1 MNTQRGQAIVL
12 IAIMLAVVVG
22 MAALAIDGSRA
33 YALRRDLQAA
43 VDAAALAA
51 GDNLQQTGSYIL
63 AEQAATASFGAN
75 ARLYSAPSCPGYA
88 APDLTHNPRIINCT
102 GYADGTL
109 LTQTVTALGP
119 AGTQFT
125 ITASRSL
132 ALAFARILTNGTI
145 PRLSATASGGVNNLL
160 YTPTIAALSQA
171 GCGGMAGNAITTTTG
186 GTLYVVGDMVSSGAI
201 SIAGSAQVTGDVYA
215 RCQSSVPGV
224 TTLCYPSGN
233 ATPCTFPDVAGLTK
247 SGYNFVDPNY
257 PQPAVTGG
265 PASPPAN
272 TAVLQPGTYATDPGP
287 QFVTNRC
294 YFLAGGVYQWQ
305 RGYTNNGAF
314 VSNELRPPDE
324 PVYNNNTVR
333 AGHQLW
339 NTDGN
344 CAGAFQLT
352 AIGGSPVI
360 TREGIWAIVLTSVRT
375 DSYNG
380 VSYTRESAPSY
391 CHTVTLTDVLQVIQV
406 QVSNVPGATSYNVYA
421 APPTS
426 GCTGPFGLAGSIS
439 VPAATPGP
447 PEQGQN
453 DNTAGCPAY
462 SGTGCSLGN
471 ETAIFNANQLG
482 LGFSPGGVFSYPPSG
497 ETAPLRSNLP
507 NENATRAAPPAGD
520 RANENACQTVARA
533 LATCP
538 DAITPGAVAF
548 VIPNGGC
555 VNDTSNGDIRI
566 FSGYQYNWMALY
578 EPGNGNPPAN
588 TCSNFLGAAI
598 DSAFIGL
605 VYAPAAAITV
615 NKASAFRTDD
625 SGGVIAYTLTFS
637 GQLPTIIGDPAEY
650 GPVPPG
656 ARLTG

>member
-1 MNTQRGQAIVL
+1 
-12 IAIMLAVVVG
+12 MLAVVVG
-22 MAALAIDGSRA
+22 MAGLAIDGSRA

-63 AEQAATASFGAN
+63 AEQAATASFGTN
-75 ARLYSAPSCPGYA
+75 MRLYNTPSCPGYG
-88 APDLTHNPRIINCT
+88 APYPPYNPRMITCT
-102 GYADGTL
+102 YTDGPATVL
-109 LTQTVTALGP
+109 KQVVTALGP

-125 ITASRSL
+125 VTASTSL
-132 ALAFARILTNGTI
+132 ALAFARILTNGSI

-233 ATPCTFPDVAGLTK
+233 ATPCTFPDIAGLTK

-265 PASPPAN
+265 PASPPGN
-272 TAVLQPGTYATDPGP
+272 TAVLQPGTYASDPGP
-287 QFVTNRC
+287 AFVTNRC

-324 PVYNNNTVR
+324 PVYNDNTTR

-344 CAGAFQLT
+344 CAGAFQVS
-352 AIGGSPVI
+352 GVFGSPNI
-360 TREGIWAIVLTSVRT
+360 TREGTWAIELTSVRT
-375 DSYNG
+375 ETYNG

-391 CHTVTLTDVLQVIQV
+391 CHTVSVTDTLPVIKV

-421 APPTS
+421 APPTNGCS
-426 GCTGPFGLAGSIS
+426 GLFGLAGSIT
-439 VPAATPGP
+439 VPPPTPGP
-447 PEQGQN
+447 PEMGQN

-462 SGTGCSLGN
+462 SGTTCSLGN
-471 ETAIFNANQLG
+471 ETAIFNDNLLG
-482 LGFSPGGVFSYPPSG
+482 LGFNPTLAAPGLVGSHPPFG

-507 NENATRAAPPAGD
+507 NENANRAAPPAGD

-533 LATCP
+533 LAICP

-578 EPGNGNPPAN
+578 EPGAGNPPAN

-625 SGGVIAYTLTFS
+625 GGGVIAYTLTFS
-637 GQLPTIIGDPAEY
+637 SQLPTIIGDPADY